1 MRRKREAFDPT
12 DDLFEGLPSAKHAAI
27 RLRDDSGDSDSSHA
41 DADGAASEAIVEPA
55 ADSVPVAETAA
66 RLSAREPSA
75 ASSAQGVTD
84 EAGLP
89 LWMRTAAA
97 RIIGDHTP
105 PISALALDRRL
116 EAALGRM
123 GVRRCFPVQAAV
135 VPMVLAS
142 AASSSAGD
150 ICCCAPTGSGKTLAY
165 SLPLLQHL
173 LGKIDA
179 DTIDAVVNYDPPSDI
194 RSYLHRVGADTE
206 RRPDDP
212 AQAIVIC
219 TGGPPP
225 VAYVRAL
232 QSVME
237 PHFPE
242 RLRMSVVYPI
252 PWMMKM
258 VVNGFIAFLPR
269 VTRDKFRLCATC
281 DELLELTGLSLS
293 EVPVDLQGGAAAQE
307 AAEALGSGDAAE
319 TS

>member
-1 MRRKREAFDPT
+1 MKEAPGPKDITRHHAIGMWSRKAAEPTPEERVGWLVDQCGTDAGTAIRFLKARDWDAESAAAALEAHADWLKTPLGQTARTEEVDAILATDRFRVLRRGAEPVILVDFMWGEFLGGIDIPTMVRAYVFLARE
-12 DDLFEGLPSAKHAAI
+12 LFE
-27 RLRDDSGDSDSSHA
+27 
-41 DADGAASEAIVEPA
+41 
-55 ADSVPVAETAA
+55 
-66 RLSAREPSA
+66 
-75 ASSAQGVTD
+75 
-84 EAGLP
+84 
-89 LWMRTAAA
+89 
-97 RIIGDHTP
+97 
-105 PISALALDRRL
+105 
-116 EAALGRM
+116 
-123 GVRRCFPVQAAV
+123 
-135 VPMVLAS
+135 
-142 AASSSAGD
+142 
-150 ICCCAPTGSGKTLAY
+150 
-165 SLPLLQHL
+165 
-173 LGKIDA
+173 
-179 DTIDAVVNYDPPSDI
+179 
-194 RSYLHRVGADTE
+194 GADTE

-269 VTRDKFRLCATC
+269 ATRDKFRLCATC

-307 AAEALGSGDAAE
+307 AAEALGTGDAAE

>member
-173 LGKIDA
+173 LGKS
-179 DTIDAVVNYDPPSDI
+179 AVRRLRALVLLPTRALAMQAGWGGGGGRQPGALPLRRERRALPQLALQAPPPSPNTHTHTHSQQ
-194 RSYLHRVGADTE
+194 RHMH
-206 RRPDDP
+206 
-212 AQAIVIC
+212 
-219 TGGPPP
+219 
-225 VAYVRAL
+225 AL
-232 QSVME
+232 
-237 PHFPE
+237 
-242 RLRMSVVYPI
+242 
-252 PWMMKM
+252 
-258 VVNGFIAFLPR
+258 
-269 VTRDKFRLCATC
+269 
-281 DELLELTGLSLS
+281 
-293 EVPVDLQGGAAAQE
+293 
-307 AAEALGSGDAAE
+307 
-319 TS
+319 